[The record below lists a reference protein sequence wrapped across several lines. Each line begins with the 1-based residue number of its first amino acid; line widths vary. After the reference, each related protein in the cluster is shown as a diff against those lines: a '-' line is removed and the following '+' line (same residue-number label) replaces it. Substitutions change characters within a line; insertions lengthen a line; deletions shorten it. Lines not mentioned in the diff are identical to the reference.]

1 MSRIAGI
8 ISSNPNLDLGKM
20 LDLQKPATS
29 KNDWSNCIFREAT
42 MKLGFTG
49 SRSATMA
56 QDDNLSVVLDGTIF
70 NTEELGKGS
79 DAEIILRL
87 YQRHGFPKTLTL
99 LNGDF
104 SIALQNSDS
113 GELWLAR
120 DRVGVKPLYY
130 TRFHDGFAFAS
141 RCKALLEIPGVTRE
155 VDRQYVALVA
165 ASHYRHFD
173 NRPEKSP
180 YMDID
185 QLPAAHWLRFKNGE
199 CRTGVYWQLEDL
211 PEWEES
217 EEELAERYRELLL
230 NSTRIRMDRCGKPGF
245 TLSGGMDSSS
255 VLGSA
260 VSETGEKQKA
270 FSSIYADQTFDES
283 EDIATILDVAVS
295 KWHQVSVSDPDVFGL
310 IDKMVEVND
319 EPVATATWLSHFV
332 VCEQAAQEDITHLF
346 GGLGGDELNAGE
358 YEHFFPFFADLKI
371 GGQKQRLDKEVS
383 KWAEYHTHP
392 LYPKNFTVMEESVER
407 ICDLKK
413 PGKIRSDRQR
423 LERYHDLLN
432 PDFFDLTAFEPVM
445 DHPFQ
450 SYLKNRCHQDIF
462 RETSPCCLRAQDR
475 QGMALGIQHVMPFF
489 DHRIIEF
496 MFRVPGA
503 YKYSNGVTKSLLRKA
518 TVGLIPESTRTRI
531 KKTGWNA
538 PAHLWFSGEGA
549 EQIRDLLASTKFK
562 ELGIYRTE
570 AVQALLNDH
579 LEIVEQNQLRENHMM
594 LFWQLVNLVS
604 WLQSTQ

>member
-1 MSRIAGI
+1 MSRISGI
-8 ISSNPNLDLGKM
+8 VSSNPNINLNRLLDCQKSSSPYNSWRNFVSSRGKTIIGYTGAYPSSVADNGSVSVIIDGNIYNSKDLG
-20 LDLQKPATS
+20 
-29 KNDWSNCIFREAT
+29 R
-42 MKLGFTG
+42 GG
-49 SRSATMA
+49 
-56 QDDNLSVVLDGTIF
+56 
-70 NTEELGKGS
+70 
-79 DAEIILRL
+79 DAEIIISL
-87 YQRHGFPKTLTL
+87 YKRYGFPALLPK

-104 SIALQNSDS
+104 SIALEDSSS

-130 TRFHDGFAFAS
+130 TTLGAEFAFAS

-180 YMDID
+180 YIDID

-270 FSSIYADQTFDES
+270 FSSIYSDKTFDES

-310 IDKMVEVND
+310 IDKMVDVND

-383 KWAEYHTHP
+383 KWTEYHTHP

-496 MFRVPGA
+496 MFRVPA
-503 YKYSNGVTKSLLRKA
+503 NYKYSNGITKSLLRKA
-518 TVGLIPESTRTRI
+518 TAGLIPESTRTRI

-549 EQIRDLLASTKFK
+549 EQVRDLLASTKFK

-570 AVQALLNDH
+570 AVQALLQDH

-594 LFWQLVNLVS
+594 LFWQLVNLTY
-604 WLQSTQ
+604 WLK

>member
-1 MSRIAGI
+1 MSRISGI
-8 ISSNPNLDLGKM
+8 VSSNPNINLNRLLDCQKSSSPYNSWRNFVSSRGKTIIGYTGAYPSSVADNGSVSVIIDGNIYNSKDLG
-20 LDLQKPATS
+20 
-29 KNDWSNCIFREAT
+29 R
-42 MKLGFTG
+42 GG
-49 SRSATMA
+49 
-56 QDDNLSVVLDGTIF
+56 
-70 NTEELGKGS
+70 
-79 DAEIILRL
+79 DAEIIISL
-87 YQRHGFPKTLTL
+87 YKRYGFPALLPK

-104 SIALQNSDS
+104 SIALEDSSS

-130 TRFHDGFAFAS
+130 TTLGAEFAFAS

-270 FSSIYADQTFDES
+270 FSSIYADKTFDES

-310 IDKMVEVND
+310 IDKMVDVND

-496 MFRVPGA
+496 MFRVPA
-503 YKYSNGVTKSLLRKA
+503 KYKYLNGITKSLLRKA
-518 TVGLIPESTRTRI
+518 TAGLIPESTRTRI

-549 EQIRDLLASTKFK
+549 EQVRDLLASTKFK

-570 AVQALLNDH
+570 AVQSLLQDH

-594 LFWQLVNLVS
+594 LFWQLVNLVY
-604 WLQSTQ
+604 WLK

>member
-8 ISSNPNLDLGKM
+8 ISSNPNLNLGKM
-20 LDLQKPATS
+20 LDLQKPITS
-29 KNDWSNCIFREAT
+29 NNDWTNCIFREVT

-49 SRSATMA
+49 SGSASMA
-56 QDDNLSVVLDGTIF
+56 QHDNLSVVLDGTIF
-70 NTEELGKGS
+70 NAEELGEGS
-79 DAEIILRL
+79 DAEIIIRL
-87 YQRHGFPKTLTL
+87 YKRYGFQSTLTK

-104 SIALQNSDS
+104 SIALQDLVS

-130 TRFHDGFAFAS
+130 TRFDEGFAFAS
-141 RCKALLEIPGVTRE
+141 RCKALFEIPGVTRE

-180 YMDID
+180 YIHID

-199 CRTGVYWQLEDL
+199 CSTGVYWQLEDL

-230 NSTRIRMDRCGKPGF
+230 NSTRIRMERSVKPGF

-255 VLGSA
+255 VIGSA
-260 VSETGEKQKA
+260 VSETGEKQNA
-270 FSSIYADQTFDES
+270 FSSIYEDKTFDES
-283 EDIATILDVAVS
+283 EDIATILDLAVS
-295 KWHQVSVSDPDVFGL
+295 KWEQVSVSNPDVFGL

-332 VCEQAAQEDITHLF
+332 VCEQAAKEGITHLF

-392 LYPKNFTVMEESVER
+392 LYPKNFKVMEESVER

-489 DHRIIEF
+489 DHRIMEF

-518 TVGLIPESTRTRI
+518 TKGLIPESTRTRI

-549 EQIRDLLASTKFK
+549 EKIRDLVASSKFK

-570 AVQALLNDH
+570 AVHALLNDH
-579 LEIVEQNQLRENHMM
+579 IEIVEQNQNKENHMM
-594 LFWQLVNLVS
+594 LFWQLVNLAY
-604 WLQSTQ
+604 WLK

>member
-1 MSRIAGI
+1 MSRISGI
-8 ISSNPNLDLGKM
+8 VSSNPNINLNRLLDCQKSSSPYNSWRNFVSSRGKTIIGYTGAYPSSVADNGSVSVIIDGNIYNSKDLG
-20 LDLQKPATS
+20 
-29 KNDWSNCIFREAT
+29 R
-42 MKLGFTG
+42 GG
-49 SRSATMA
+49 
-56 QDDNLSVVLDGTIF
+56 
-70 NTEELGKGS
+70 
-79 DAEIILRL
+79 DAEIIISL
-87 YQRHGFPKTLTL
+87 YKRYGFPALLPK

-104 SIALQNSDS
+104 SIALEDSSS

-130 TRFHDGFAFAS
+130 TTLGAEFAFAS

-180 YMDID
+180 YIDID

-270 FSSIYADQTFDES
+270 FSSIYSDKTFDES

-310 IDKMVEVND
+310 IDKMVDVND

-383 KWAEYHTHP
+383 KWTEYHTHP

-496 MFRVPGA
+496 MFRVPA
-503 YKYSNGVTKSLLRKA
+503 KYKYSNGITKSLLRKA
-518 TVGLIPESTRTRI
+518 TAGLIPESTRTRI

-549 EQIRDLLASTKFK
+549 EQVRDLLASTKFK

-570 AVQALLNDH
+570 AVQALLQDH

-594 LFWQLVNLVS
+594 LFWQLVNLTY
-604 WLQSTQ
+604 WLK

>member
-1 MSRIAGI
+1 MDCQKSSSPYNSWRNFVSSRGKTI
-8 ISSNPNLDLGKM
+8 IGYTGAYPSSVADNGSVSVIIDGNIYNSKDLG
-20 LDLQKPATS
+20 
-29 KNDWSNCIFREAT
+29 R
-42 MKLGFTG
+42 GG
-49 SRSATMA
+49 
-56 QDDNLSVVLDGTIF
+56 
-70 NTEELGKGS
+70 
-79 DAEIILRL
+79 DAEIIISL
-87 YQRHGFPKTLTL
+87 YKRYGFPALLPK

-104 SIALQNSDS
+104 SIALEDSSS

-130 TRFHDGFAFAS
+130 TTLGAEFAFAS

-180 YMDID
+180 YIDID

-270 FSSIYADQTFDES
+270 FSSIYSDKTFDES

-310 IDKMVEVND
+310 IDKMVDVND

-383 KWAEYHTHP
+383 KWTEYHTHP

-496 MFRVPGA
+496 MFRVPA
-503 YKYSNGVTKSLLRKA
+503 KYKYSNGITKSLLRKA
-518 TVGLIPESTRTRI
+518 TAGLIPESTRTRI

-549 EQIRDLLASTKFK
+549 EQVRDLLASTKFK

-570 AVQALLNDH
+570 AVQALLQDH

>member
-1 MSRIAGI
+1 M
-8 ISSNPNLDLGKM
+8 
-20 LDLQKPATS
+20 
-29 KNDWSNCIFREAT
+29 
-42 MKLGFTG
+42 
-49 SRSATMA
+49 
-56 QDDNLSVVLDGTIF
+56 
-70 NTEELGKGS
+70 
-79 DAEIILRL
+79 
-87 YQRHGFPKTLTL
+87 
-99 LNGDF
+99 
-104 SIALQNSDS
+104 
-113 GELWLAR
+113 
-120 DRVGVKPLYY
+120 
-130 TRFHDGFAFAS
+130 
-141 RCKALLEIPGVTRE
+141 
-155 VDRQYVALVA
+155 VD
-165 ASHYRHFD
+165 
-173 NRPEKSP
+173 
-180 YMDID
+180 
-185 QLPAAHWLRFKNGE
+185 
-199 CRTGVYWQLEDL
+199 
-211 PEWEES
+211 
-217 EEELAERYRELLL
+217 
-230 NSTRIRMDRCGKPGF
+230 
-245 TLSGGMDSSS
+245 
-255 VLGSA
+255 
-260 VSETGEKQKA
+260 
-270 FSSIYADQTFDES
+270 
-283 EDIATILDVAVS
+283 
-295 KWHQVSVSDPDVFGL
+295 
-310 IDKMVEVND
+310 VND

-383 KWAEYHTHP
+383 KWTEYHTHP

-496 MFRVPGA
+496 MFRVPA
-503 YKYSNGVTKSLLRKA
+503 NYKYSNGITKSLLRKA
-518 TVGLIPESTRTRI
+518 TAGLIPESTRTRI

-549 EQIRDLLASTKFK
+549 EQVRDLLASTKFK

-570 AVQALLNDH
+570 AVQALLQDH

-594 LFWQLVNLVS
+594 LFWQLVNLTY
-604 WLQSTQ
+604 WLK

>member
-1 MSRIAGI
+1 MSRISGI
-8 ISSNPNLDLGKM
+8 VSSNPNINLNRLLDCQKSSSPYNSWRNFVSSRGKTIIGYTGAYPSSVADNGSVSVIIDGNIYNSKDLG
-20 LDLQKPATS
+20 
-29 KNDWSNCIFREAT
+29 R
-42 MKLGFTG
+42 GG
-49 SRSATMA
+49 
-56 QDDNLSVVLDGTIF
+56 
-70 NTEELGKGS
+70 
-79 DAEIILRL
+79 DAEIIISL
-87 YQRHGFPKTLTL
+87 YKRYGFPALLPK

-104 SIALQNSDS
+104 SIALEDSSS

-130 TRFHDGFAFAS
+130 TTLGAEFAFAS

-180 YMDID
+180 YIDID

-270 FSSIYADQTFDES
+270 FSSIYSDKTFDES

-310 IDKMVEVND
+310 IDKMVDVND

-496 MFRVPGA
+496 MFRVPA
-503 YKYSNGVTKSLLRKA
+503 NYKYSNGITKSLLRKA
-518 TVGLIPESTRTRI
+518 TAGLIPESTRTRI

-549 EQIRDLLASTKFK
+549 EQVRDLLASTKFK

-570 AVQALLNDH
+570 AVQALLQDH

-594 LFWQLVNLVS
+594 LFWQLVNLTY
-604 WLQSTQ
+604 WLK